1 MTILMM
7 MKKKI
12 NILLLLLTFCIEISA
27 QVDAVYEDYSDSLY
41 ADTISTDTLTW
52 EEEVKLGLEKMAKE
66 AQNAYYTVG
75 MSVYDLNADS
85 SLFTFNDK
93 KVLRPASTEKLLTAI
108 SALSVLGGTH
118 EYRTKA
124 YYTGSISADSTLNGD
139 IYVVGDMD
147 PTYTYSKLCDL
158 AKDIQ
163 NIGIKSIK
171 GSLYADISMK
181 DSLLYGKGWCW
192 DDVPSKFEPYLPALL
207 FDRGQNSPTSTKYSS
222 DVNFRPWLHFMKTL
236 GDVLSDN
243 GICALTENGDTLESI
258 PYGTRNLPLKGTHCF
273 YIERTTIEKVLQRMM
288 KNSDNLYAESMF
300 WQLAKFN
307 KGKECTYKDGVRHI
321 ENTLRKAGAS
331 TTFVEIVDGSGVSLY
346 NYHSA
351 DTQIAMLK
359 YAYKNDNIFKY
370 LYPSLPVSGK
380 DGTLSDRMRKGNAQY
395 NVHAK
400 TGTLSGVSSL
410 SGYVTASNG
419 HTLAFSIIINGVLK
433 NSTGHSFQDRVCNI
447 LAK

>member
-1 MTILMM
+1 MKMMT
-7 MKKKI
+7 KKI
-12 NILLLLLTFCIEISA
+12 SILSLCLAFSIGISA
-27 QVDAVYEDYSDSLY
+27 QINNVIEDEPDTLYCDSL
-41 ADTISTDTLTW
+41 ITDTLTW
-52 EEEVKLGLEKMAKE
+52 EEEVKQGLATMAEE

-75 MSVYDLNADS
+75 MSVYDLSADS
-85 SLFTFNDK
+85 SLFKLNDK

-108 SALSVLGGTH
+108 SALSILGGTH

-124 YYTGSISADSTLNGD
+124 YYTGNISSDSTLNGD

-147 PTYTYSKLCDL
+147 PTYTYKKLCDL

-163 NIGIKSIK
+163 NVGIKAIK
-171 GSLYADISMK
+171 GKIYADISMK

-207 FDRGQNSPTSTKYSS
+207 FDRGQNSPGSTKYSS
-222 DVNFRPWLHFMKTL
+222 DVNFRPWLHFVKTL

-243 GICALTENGDTLESI
+243 GLCAITEEGDTLNAI
-258 PYGTRNLPLKGTHCF
+258 PYGTRNLPNKDTHCF
-273 YIERTTIEKVLQRMM
+273 YIERTTIEQVLQRMM

-300 WQLAKFN
+300 WQLAKVN
-307 KGKECTYKDGVRHI
+307 KGKECTYKDGVRQI

-331 TTFVEIVDGSGVSLY
+331 TTFVDIVDGSGVSLY

-351 DTQIAMLK
+351 DTQIAMLR
-359 YAYKNDNIFKY
+359 YAYRNDNIFKY
-370 LYPSLPVSGK
+370 LYPSLPISGK
-380 DGTLSDRMRKGNAQY
+380 DGTLSDRMRKGNAL
-395 NVHAK
+395 NKIHAK

-410 SGYVTASNG
+410 SGYATASNG

-433 NSTGHSFQDRVCNI
+433 NATGHSFQDRVCEV
-447 LAK
+447 LTK